1 VGEAAAG
8 LHADDRQPPLLR
20 AVPTDR
26 RIPLVRHRECAGA
39 DLGTPGC
46 DPGSTHQGRRRDLA
60 AGAGDGM
67 RTHVT
72 SLEDGG
78 LTKAY
83 QIAHDAEHR
92 LFSPPPPPAPMST
105 TAATP
110 ASARNRS
117 NPTWPR
123 PKSRRALFVPSR
135 GRLAEEGRN
144 PGAVNSQR
152 RLTAAGRPSEAG
164 FRPR

>member
-1 VGEAAAG
+1 
-8 LHADDRQPPLLR
+8 
-20 AVPTDR
+20 
-26 RIPLVRHRECAGA
+26 
-39 DLGTPGC
+39 
-46 DPGSTHQGRRRDLA
+46 
-60 AGAGDGM
+60 M

-117 NPTWPR
+117 
-123 PKSRRALFVPSR
+123 
-135 GRLAEEGRN
+135 
-144 PGAVNSQR
+144 
-152 RLTAAGRPSEAG
+152 
-164 FRPR
+164 